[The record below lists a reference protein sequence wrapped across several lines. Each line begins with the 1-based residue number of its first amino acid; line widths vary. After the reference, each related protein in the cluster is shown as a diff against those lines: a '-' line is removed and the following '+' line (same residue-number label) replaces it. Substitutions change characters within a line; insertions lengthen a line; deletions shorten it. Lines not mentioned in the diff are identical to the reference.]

1 MALMFQHT
9 SFSPS
14 TPHKTPGHVRIPG
27 HTCWISRSV
36 LVMKLNQQQAPLYGD
51 CILTVRLTEEKEL
64 EDGDAVFYLLFAGS
78 TLNHLT
84 STRKVNSETLETVT
98 PGHDC
103 CERVKLSLCASK
115 NGFSVVV
122 AEDSFD
128 FVQDE
133 AYDSAQFLA
142 ANAGNQ
148 QALIFAR
155 FLDRS
160 RPSSGDVTVLDE
172 KITLAFRHLHL
183 PSSWNVLGETPVTK
197 DDQLQ
202 ETLMHFAARLGL
214 CRLSKFLLE
223 QPGGRR
229 ALNIQNSEGATP
241 LSLAMDRGFLR
252 LNHLLTEEETG
263 QQDFCIEDSHIER
276 LGEICVKHHCKLNVY
291 TLTEKSEPEAQT
303 DMEKKIEELRTYIQ
317 SHSNCPGVSVNTE
330 MESVSEQT
338 TDVCSIQH
346 NVENS
351 LVDKSMNSVSFLPRD
366 SNDADTTNLIL
377 VEAFNKEDCKN
388 EKSKENCTELNLLET
403 LGGEVTVFSFESKN
417 KDTETK
423 EEEEG
428 LVPIVEAETKSAT
441 SDRIQSSSTE
451 PHTTGNHLSGGNPN
465 EEIGMTST
473 AIVLDQEGLCER
485 DSTSQEMITTKER
498 STLNPS
504 VEEAKIQPSD
514 LPQAIDANMGQ
525 AMSGYCTSNSN
536 TIESQSCTEN
546 SDQEIVVTESLVNL
560 LSDGDK
566 TSVDDSNENSSQ
578 EIDLPLLPCS
588 HSESLET
595 TDFTKENG
603 FTFIDV
609 SGQVENQS
617 NTEMPQ
623 EKCVDVLDESLDL
636 TSESGFPHV
645 VASSQNL
652 EDLQLS
658 KDFGPMLPPLPEPSP
673 ADVAEAECNVSVT
686 ESSEDITQNIRDTL
700 DISESKP
707 QMDFLEEEM
716 EQTFKIVE
724 LNEPEIKTDSIQT
737 ANEENSATAELS
749 CSSCLENTQYQETGV
764 NQKTELEETDGSL
777 ITCGP
782 EPCNRN
788 NDNTE
793 ESTNSVPDVLN
804 QSHTIPSTESCVA
817 EVLQGIITEVETIL
831 SPVCVE
837 NKEQQIMPC
846 VENVKLPSAGKP
858 ELLHDEINVCA
869 EGKLNLDSDTPLLF
883 NNNECLLNQEVLSE
897 HSLLS
902 NASTEMQESVVTTTC
917 QLNNVS
923 ASQQQAT
930 TCEQDNKE
938 EISNAVKIE
947 TNIHGAQDDVLCL
960 SLLNQTEMPVSD
972 INCQLPSEEGT
983 KLCLDFKPCTSINN
997 QAEPNES
1004 ECTVSKGSAEMM
1016 VESKVEVTQAMS
1028 PNNILDL
1035 GTSCLV
1041 SSEKEELE
1049 DVVKDSSVAYDSDD
1063 EDSEIKVSRASL
1075 HPIAEESL
1083 PNEDYG
1089 DSDTSSQSSDNETSS
1104 SLSDSDKTLESDVD
1118 ETSTAKQP
1126 VDSVD
1131 CLCTGE
1137 AAAVTVIKSPNGT
1150 PDGENIAVSRI
1161 LPNAFTQSF
1170 DHLHDELNDVPDSG
1184 DVSGPLKDEDSGLD
1198 LSVNMEETA
1207 VHTIPDTN
1215 ISENATVKAE
1225 DEVDFVKSLASSYKI
1240 NRESCCPIDPC
1251 SHTDLLGSKQS
1262 NDTADCQQ
1270 IVEDGLGTESSSRQ
1284 MLTRDSVSDA
1294 DLICVP
1300 PEILDEM
1307 VFTKLEEQSLCDA
1320 TSSCSSTDD
1329 TTSLGRNS
1337 SRGSDISLP
1346 PGLNL
1351 KRHKDRHSLDSCCSS
1366 TVTASV
1372 EERESE
1378 HTEVS
1383 ELEGEEMDSITEV
1396 SAASSRSKSSM
1407 RSLSPFRRHSWEP
1420 GKPSGSDTGINR
1432 RSSLRALGDV
1442 VRRPS
1447 AHRRSYSLEGLAGDA
1462 EDSQSPTSTLES
1474 SNSSS
1479 RNFRGRQNYEGEDRG
1494 SLVSLTE
1501 EEQESDQRS
1510 KRTFQQ
1516 KDCERSHMRG
1526 LIYSSSAP
1534 PPHLTKSM
1542 SLSTISHPTTESSR
1556 SLSITSSSLSQSISE
1571 ESCNHLPPSPSRK
1584 EELKGGTKVSRTFSY
1599 LRNKMSSGK
1608 KTKEKE
1614 KEKTKEK
1621 DPKEKEKDKKTINGH
1636 LFSSMP
1642 IVAPITCNNCS
1653 KGFSGKDGYLC
1664 ANCNSIVHKACRE
1677 SYFTCTKFKMK
1688 NQKVLQANDTSSLPV
1703 VMRNKG
1709 SQPKE
1714 RPRSAIVAPDENTF
1728 SALITT
1734 RRPQT
1739 LSISKSISTQNIAGV
1754 GCDESLLGTWKFL
1767 SQSTDSLHK
1776 ICKVNESM
1784 ESLIDE
1790 GMDLNE
1796 GQLMGDFEIDSKQ
1809 LEAESWS
1816 QVVDSKFLRQHK
1828 KDVVKRQDVIYELMQ
1843 TEMHHVRTLKIMSDV
1858 YSRGMMTELQFEQTM
1873 IDKMFPCLDD
1883 LLNIHSQYFQ
1893 QILERKK
1900 ESMVEKSDKNF
1911 VINRIGDILVNQF
1924 SGENAERMKKT
1935 YGKFCGHHNEA
1946 VNYYKDILSKEKR
1959 FQAFIKKKMS
1969 SGVVRR
1975 LGIPECILLVTQ
1987 RITKYPVLLQRIL
2000 QYTKENDVEHKDVAQ
2015 SLNLV
2020 KDVITAVNSEVNEYE
2035 KEMRLHEIYSRT
2047 DSKSIQRMKSG
2058 QMFAKE
2064 DLKRWKLIR
2073 DGSVFLK
2080 SSAGRLKDVLA
2091 VLLSGILVFLQEK
2104 DQKYVF
2110 ASLDQ
2115 KSTVISLKKL
2125 IVREVAHEEKGLFL
2139 ITMGVKDPEM
2149 VEVHASSKEERNSWI
2164 QTIQDTMNTMHKD
2177 EDEGVP
2183 SESEEER
2190 RILDTKTKE
2199 LKDQLHLKDK
2209 QIITLLE
2216 EKHKIFQS
2224 LTDCFLNEDS
2234 PPSVTSRILFRANTE
2249 EAQRGEPVMK
2259 SAMKE
2264 VETLQ
2269 TLVNKNL
2276 WGNVGQHIPSPADTD
2291 PSVGPISLPRRAETF
2306 GGFDSHQLSASKTGE
2321 KEDGE
2326 DTQDLR
2332 RTESDSVLK
2341 KGVNASLIFKRNSEQ
2356 VLQSVTTLH
2365 SLLSTLHAV
2374 VLQQDS
2380 YIEDQKMHLSEK
2392 ALTRTFSRPNSL
2404 IEQEK
2409 QRSLEK
2415 QRQDFANLQKQQAQ
2429 HVEEK
2434 RKREREWDIREKELT
2449 ERETRL
2455 AQREELAS
2463 KGLQEMEHEKSELQS
2478 RKDEYQRDLER
2489 LRAAQK
2495 QLEKER
2501 EQFKKDMEGL
2511 SEKKRTDLNQV
2522 STQHDKLSK
2531 VPSLPA
2537 GMESKW
2543 HSSGSPKQEP
2553 LETELSASPKRDSLL
2568 RTDSKQ
2574 KGKTHFLWHGTNQT
2588 NKVSKPKDKKEKKK
2602 GKGGR
2607 SPTTDTHCVAGATPE
2622 EEIFC

>member
-1 MALMFQHT
+1 
-9 SFSPS
+9 
-14 TPHKTPGHVRIPG
+14 
-27 HTCWISRSV
+27 
-36 LVMKLNQQQAPLYGD
+36 MKLNQQQAPLYGD

-1432 RSSLRALGDV
+1432 RS
-1442 VRRPS
+1442 
-1447 AHRRSYSLEGLAGDA
+1447 YSLEGLAGDA

-1542 SLSTISHPTTESSR
+1542 SLSTISHPTTE
-1556 SLSITSSSLSQSISE
+1556 
-1571 ESCNHLPPSPSRK
+1571 
-1584 EELKGGTKVSRTFSY
+1584 
-1599 LRNKMSSGK
+1599 
-1608 KTKEKE
+1608 
-1614 KEKTKEK
+1614 
-1621 DPKEKEKDKKTINGH
+1621 
-1636 LFSSMP
+1636 
-1642 IVAPITCNNCS
+1642 
-1653 KGFSGKDGYLC
+1653 
-1664 ANCNSIVHKACRE
+1664 NCNSIVHKACRE